1 MPDQSFE
8 EQMHTIDHWLSE
20 LRSLGITSRKPSNLN
35 DLNDGKELK
44 DLTDNVK
51 QDMFRKYKAAYS
63 EA

>member
-20 LRSLGITSRKPSNLN
+20 LRSLGITSRKASNQ
-35 DLNDGKELK
+35 DDGKELQ

-63 EA
+63 DA

>member
-20 LRSLGITSRKPSNLN
+20 LRSLGITSRKASNG
-35 DLNDGKELK
+35 GKELQN
-44 DLTDNVK
+44 LTDNVK

-63 EA
+63 DA